1 MWDLKDN
8 TNGPIC
14 ETASG
19 TQRTD
24 WQLPRRELGEDQI
37 GSLGLADANWYIQN
51 RQQQGLTGEHQEVYS
66 ISCDKPQWKTI

>member
-24 WQLPRRELGEDQI
+24 WWLPRRRELGEDQI
-37 GSLGLADANWYIQN
+37 GSLGLADANWYIWN
-51 RQQQGLTGEHQEVYS
+51 G
-66 ISCDKPQWKTI
+66 

>member
-24 WQLPRRELGEDQI
+24 WWLPRRRELGEDRI
-37 GSLGLADANWYIQN
+37 GSLGLADANWYIWN
-51 RQQQGLTGEHQEVYS
+51 G
-66 ISCDKPQWKTI
+66 